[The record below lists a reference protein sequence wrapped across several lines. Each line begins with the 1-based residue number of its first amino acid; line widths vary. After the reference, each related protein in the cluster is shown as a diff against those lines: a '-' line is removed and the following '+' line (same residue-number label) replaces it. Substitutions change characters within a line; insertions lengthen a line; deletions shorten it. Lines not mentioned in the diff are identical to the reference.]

1 VNWIEKISPL
11 WRGVPLDVRLKHSE
25 RLKLDMLCTIDNFVY
40 HQEKNN
46 DIKFQIDFRE
56 YKKPP
61 VNIAASQASEGVIE

>member
-1 VNWIEKISPL
+1 
-11 WRGVPLDVRLKHSE
+11 
-25 RLKLDMLCTIDNFVY
+25 MLCTIDNFVY

-61 VNIAASQASEGVIE
+61 VNIAANQASEGVIA